1 MRRQDV
7 PLRFLTPELEG
18 LSDMAW
24 VYPRY
29 ERLAM
34 GGTHSVHIIM
44 SINLQAIVRS
54 LMAGKVFLGQPHL
67 EAVEDN

>member
-1 MRRQDV
+1 MD
-7 PLRFLTPELEG
+7 
-18 LSDMAW
+18 W

-44 SINLQAIVRS
+44 SIKLHAIGRS
-54 LMAGKVFLGQPHL
+54 LIAGKAPELQTI
-67 EAVEDN
+67 EDGVVLC